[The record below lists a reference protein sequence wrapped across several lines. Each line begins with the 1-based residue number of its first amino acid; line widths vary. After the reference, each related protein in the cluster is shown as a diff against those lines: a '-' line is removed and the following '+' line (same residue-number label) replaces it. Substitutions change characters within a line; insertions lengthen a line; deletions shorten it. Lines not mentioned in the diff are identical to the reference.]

1 MYLFY
6 ITLLI
11 FLLIILVLLRNEE
24 RRLKYSATHG
34 LASKFWVLRERRRY
48 LRFDENLKIRYNV
61 LSKTPR
67 FKESKTTNL
76 SRKGVCLVTY
86 EKLKQKKLLDLEI
99 DIPGF
104 SKPVKFIGQLMW
116 IKDLQ
121 SHDDRGRRLFYVGVR
136 FMKIAPEAEAIL
148 LTHLNNLKAVKE

>member
-48 LRFDENLKIRYNV
+48 VRFDENLKIRYNV